1 MERDDDSKRN
11 HPALAQA
18 AAARS
23 VKVEGGAGLVLV
35 EALGRAR
42 LARLQLRAIAEQR
55 RAIGADDVVVRA
67 HVEEHMRMVEGR
79 LRADAHELARAEI
92 DRRNPGVVV
101 EMRDAEIGHSR
112 APRLEIAPH
121 HSGAPGRG
129 KSGRLRGGTTAR
141 RRAPPPPRRGRRPPT
156 TSGSSRQ
163 ARAPAGP
170 PGKKAPPPP
179 SRSPPRSARPPAP

>member
-1 MERDDDSKRN
+1 MIPKSGNRFRKRSCSNKQMERDDDSKRN

-42 LARLQLRAIAEQR
+42 LARL
-55 RAIGADDVVVRA
+55 
-67 HVEEHMRMVEGR
+67 H
-79 LRADAHELARAEI
+79 ADAHELARAEI

-101 EMRDAEIGHSR
+101 EMRDADIGHSR

-141 RRAPPPPRRGRRPPT
+141 RRAPPPRR
-156 TSGSSRQ
+156 
-163 ARAPAGP
+163 
-170 PGKKAPPPP
+170 
-179 SRSPPRSARPPAP
+179 